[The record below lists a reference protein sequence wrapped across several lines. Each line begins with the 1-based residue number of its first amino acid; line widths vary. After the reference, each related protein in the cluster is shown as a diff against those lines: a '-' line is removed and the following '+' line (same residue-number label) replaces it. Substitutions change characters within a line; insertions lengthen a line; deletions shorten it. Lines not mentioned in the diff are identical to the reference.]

1 MRALELVKLDRL
13 MERSRGRSDVVIG
26 MIDGPV
32 AIDHADLVSSSIRE
46 GPGAKGVACSV
57 PSSVA
62 CSHGT
67 FVAGILAARRGSA
80 APAICPGC
88 TLLARPIFPENNVNN
103 GDVPGASP
111 QELATA
117 IHDVVE
123 AGARV
128 INLSAALLQPTWEG
142 VRKLQQALDFAAI
155 RGAITVAAAG
165 NQSTVGGSAITQHR
179 WVIPV
184 IGCDL
189 QGRPTP
195 ESNLGSSI
203 ARWGLAAPGDKI
215 PSLGADGE
223 SRTFSG
229 TSAAAPFVTGAI
241 ALLWSQV
248 PCASASQIK
257 FALRQA
263 VRRSRTI
270 VPPLL
275 DAWAAYE
282 LLSRN

>member
-1 MRALELVKLDRL
+1 
-13 MERSRGRSDVVIG
+13 MEHSTGRSDVVIG
-26 MIDGPV
+26 LIDGPV
-32 AIDHADLVSSSIRE
+32 AIGHADLVSSSIRE
-46 GPGAKGVACSV
+46 VPGANGVACSV

-128 INLSAALLQPTWEG
+128 INLSAALLQSTSEG
-142 VRKLQQALDFAAI
+142 VRKLQHALDFAAV

-165 NQSTVGGSAITQHR
+165 NQASVGSSVITSHPS
-179 WVIPV
+179 VIPV
-184 IGCDL
+184 IGCDR
-189 QGRPTP
+189 QGRPTV
-195 ESNLGSSI
+195 ESNLGNSI
-203 ARWGLAAPGDKI
+203 GRHGLTAPGENI
-215 PSLGADGE
+215 TSLGTDGKL
-223 SRTFSG
+223 RTFGG
-229 TSAAAPFVTGAI
+229 TSAAAPFVSGAI
-241 ALLWSQV
+241 ALLWSEFPGVNATRIRLAITQ
-248 PCASASQIK
+248 PA
-257 FALRQA
+257 
-263 VRRSRTI
+263 RRRRAI

-275 DAWAAYE
+275 NAWEAYE
-282 LLSRN
+282 FLSNN